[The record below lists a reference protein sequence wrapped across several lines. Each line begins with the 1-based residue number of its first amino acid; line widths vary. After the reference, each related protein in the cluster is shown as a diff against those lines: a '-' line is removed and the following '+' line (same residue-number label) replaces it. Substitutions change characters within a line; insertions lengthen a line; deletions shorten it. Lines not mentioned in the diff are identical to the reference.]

1 MHEQR
6 TFSGSISIGRE
17 LFISFIFTEI
27 PRVLWVRC
35 GVVVWLV
42 VFLNIYLKFS
52 RYLLSRANI
61 CVMNIDVFLCLV
73 VLKYYECKYVFTKK
87 NRG

>member
-1 MHEQR
+1 MHEQH

-52 RYLLSRANI
+52 WYLLSRANI